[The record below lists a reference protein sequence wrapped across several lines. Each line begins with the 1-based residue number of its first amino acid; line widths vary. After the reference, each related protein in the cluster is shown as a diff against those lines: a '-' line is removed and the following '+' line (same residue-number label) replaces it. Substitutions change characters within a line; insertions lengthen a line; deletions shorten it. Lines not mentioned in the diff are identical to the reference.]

1 MNEETI
7 EFDIEFLSQKL
18 SENPHSPIFARLA
31 DFYLHKEQTVEALSL
46 CREGLER
53 YPDYFAGHVVLGKIH
68 IALKE
73 YSKAK
78 SALAAANRLCPF
90 NQSIAPLLRSL
101 PAAPDDSERTTDE
114 NYFAAQSA
122 GDEIQSPLHG
132 TVPAPEMVSDEEL
145 SYTRTA
151 EPAFDQNPAY
161 TPAPSTGQFPSFE
174 EYASQNKDR
183 IETSP
188 AMALDEYLSLSSPA
202 VLPPDIPEN
211 IAEQHY
217 ESQPVAAEE
226 TSFSALEPVT
236 ELTMEVE
243 NPLPE
248 TAAVEESIVE
258 PDVVQNEEP
267 ALSVTE
273 EPVFEQTA
281 VEPEPEAITP
291 QSADEPEIIFTSPEQ
306 AQLFADETAAV
317 EETPVSA
324 EPSIDDLAERLQNAD
339 RIMPQENYRPAEPP
353 PAEETETQSFET
365 DMVTPTLAEIYA
377 SQGEYT
383 AAIQAYEILMFTQPG
398 KTAEFQ
404 QRVKDLQRLQ
414 SEKDG
419 TI

>member
-1 MNEETI
+1 
-7 EFDIEFLSQKL
+7 
-18 SENPHSPIFARLA
+18 
-31 DFYLHKEQTVEALSL
+31 
-46 CREGLER
+46 
-53 YPDYFAGHVVLGKIH
+53 
-68 IALKE
+68 
-73 YSKAK
+73 
-78 SALAAANRLCPF
+78 
-90 NQSIAPLLRSL
+90 
-101 PAAPDDSERTTDE
+101 
-114 NYFAAQSA
+114 
-122 GDEIQSPLHG
+122 
-132 TVPAPEMVSDEEL
+132 
-145 SYTRTA
+145 
-151 EPAFDQNPAY
+151 
-161 TPAPSTGQFPSFE
+161 
-174 EYASQNKDR
+174 
-183 IETSP
+183 
-188 AMALDEYLSLSSPA
+188 
-202 VLPPDIPEN
+202 
-211 IAEQHY
+211 
-217 ESQPVAAEE
+217 
-226 TSFSALEPVT
+226 
-236 ELTMEVE
+236 MEVE